1 MERLSLRVQ
10 DSLRGNAPLI
20 ATPVL
25 QTKYRSPNTT
35 EAVLRALLNMDLRH
49 CNVTEVAR
57 LMGMSAS
64 TLRRRLQDD
73 RTSFSF
79 LSDRARQYRC
89 EQLLKTQWLPGKCLA
104 DKLGYSEPNS
114 FYRAFKRWTGIA
126 FREYKR
132 RLH

>member
-1 MERLSLRVQ
+1 MERLSLHVQ

-35 EAVLRALLNMDLRH
+35 EAVLRALLNMDLRY

-57 LMGMSAS
+57 SMGISSS

-73 RTSFSF
+73 QTSFSF

-104 DKLGYSEPNS
+104 DELGYAEPNS
-114 FYRAFKRWTGIA
+114 FYRAFKRWTGMA

>member
-1 MERLSLRVQ
+1 MERLTLRVQ

-20 ATPVL
+20 ARPVL

-35 EAVLRALLNMDLRH
+35 EAVLRALLHMDLRR

-57 LMGMSAS
+57 SMGISSS

-73 RTSFSF
+73 QTSFSF

-104 DKLGYSEPNS
+104 DLLGYAEPNS

>member
-1 MERLSLRVQ
+1 MERLSLHIQ

-35 EAVLRALLNMDLRH
+35 EAVLRALLNMDLRY

-57 LMGMSAS
+57 SMGISSS

-73 RTSFSF
+73 QTSFSF

-104 DKLGYSEPNS
+104 DELGYAEPNS

>member
-1 MERLSLRVQ
+1 MERLSLHVQ

-35 EAVLRALLNMDLRH
+35 EAVLRALLNMDLRY
-49 CNVTEVAR
+49 CNVTAVAR
-57 LMGMSAS
+57 SMGISSS

-73 RTSFSF
+73 QTSFSF

-104 DKLGYSEPNS
+104 DELGYAEPNS

>member
-1 MERLSLRVQ
+1 MERLSLHIQ

-35 EAVLRALLNMDLRH
+35 EAVLRALLNMDLRY
-49 CNVTEVAR
+49 CNVTAVAR
-57 LMGMSAS
+57 SMGISSS

-73 RTSFSF
+73 QTSFSF

-104 DKLGYSEPNS
+104 DELGYAEPNS

>member
-1 MERLSLRVQ
+1 MERLSLHVQ

-35 EAVLRALLNMDLRH
+35 EAVLRALLNMDLRY

-57 LMGMSAS
+57 SMGISSS

-73 RTSFSF
+73 QTSFSF

-89 EQLLKTQWLPGKCLA
+89 EQLLKTRWLPGKCLA
-104 DKLGYSEPNS
+104 DELGYAEPNS
-114 FYRAFKRWTGIA
+114 FYRAFKRWTGMA

>member
-25 QTKYRSPNTT
+25 QTNYRSPNTT
-35 EAVLRALLNMDLRH
+35 EAVLRALLNMDLRR

-57 LMGMSAS
+57 SMGISSS
-64 TLRRRLQDD
+64 TLRRRLQADQ
-73 RTSFSF
+73 TSFSF

-104 DKLGYSEPNS
+104 DQLGYAEPNS

>member
-1 MERLSLRVQ
+1 MERLSLYVQ

-35 EAVLRALLNMDLRH
+35 EAVLRALLNMDLRY
-49 CNVTEVAR
+49 CNVTAVAR
-57 LMGMSAS
+57 SMGISSS

-73 RTSFSF
+73 QTSFSF

-104 DKLGYSEPNS
+104 DELGYAEPNS

>member
-1 MERLSLRVQ
+1 MERLSLHVQ

-35 EAVLRALLNMDLRH
+35 EAVLRALLNMDLRY

-57 LMGMSAS
+57 SMGISSS

-73 RTSFSF
+73 QTSFSF

-104 DKLGYSEPNS
+104 DELGYAEPNS

>member
-1 MERLSLRVQ
+1 MERLSLHVQ
-10 DSLRGNAPLI
+10 NSLRGNAPLI

-35 EAVLRALLNMDLRH
+35 EAVLRALLNMDLRY

-57 LMGMSAS
+57 SMGISSS

-73 RTSFSF
+73 QTSFSF

-104 DKLGYSEPNS
+104 DELGYAEPNS
-114 FYRAFKRWTGIA
+114 FYRAFKRWTGMA